1 MQMHVEKV
9 APRSRIRIGSLWI
22 VKPGVRLAASSVAV
36 VTATEPGSPA
46 APARVQL
53 HYGGPCLGVPS
64 APARLAEA
72 PRARL
77 LGDHGKNRE

>member
-36 VTATEPGSPA
+36 VTAEVATVA
-46 APARVQL
+46 AATV
-53 HYGGPCLGVPS
+53 GVAAVPVD
-64 APARLAEA
+64 LAEDKA
-72 PRARL
+72 PYSTAARHMAQSHPL
-77 LGDHGKNRE
+77 VAPLFRCR